1 MPALLLILASLPA
14 LANTAP
20 LALTGPLAVAAQQS
34 LSTPGIDADEAAA
47 IVAAIPTDSS
57 TNTSAL
63 RC

>member
-1 MPALLLILASLPA
+1 MLILASLPA